1 MPIVINSLEILD
13 ANGTSLSNCVQN
25 FKKGRQSNHQRYLND
40 PVADLIK
47 FDVPFTSDELDAEL
61 TKFNFTEH
69 YTTRPVKLAVLA
81 ALRAT
86 AGMDIPKNAI
96 VIGST
101 LEGSSEAKGDIW
113 TAFANK
119 KSRVSPRTCATA
131 TASTIC
137 TTISRTLGVT
147 GPSLMITQACSGF
160 ITALSIAEKFLETG
174 VSDVAIVVAV
184 DSTPP
189 LNCYMFKSM
198 GVYTTDIVKPFDVNR
213 SGMAL
218 GEGVAC
224 YVISKEDKAQ
234 RSIARIKKISVYND
248 FYNLIAPSPD
258 GSAGLHLLK
267 DLGALDS
274 PIDAVNAHATATK
287 VGDEI
292 ELLSLES
299 LPYKTNIYGLKGS
312 VGHTLSCSAGVEM
325 AYSIAGMNEGWMP
338 YTSNLTEQLPTK
350 HNIIVDEIVA
360 QESNNFV
367 KLSFGFGG
375 VSSGILV
382 EKTL

>member
-1 MPIVINSLEILD
+1 MSIVINSLEILD
-13 ANGTSLSNCVQN
+13 ANGTSLSACIEN

-40 PVADLIK
+40 PVANLVK
-47 FDVPFTSDELDAEL
+47 FDVPIGSDELDAEL
-61 TKFNFTEH
+61 CKFNFTEH
-69 YTTRPVKLAVLA
+69 YMTRPVKLAVLA

-86 AGMDIPKNAI
+86 SGMQIPKNAI

-119 KSRVSPRTCATA
+119 KSRVSPRTCAIA

-137 TTISRTLGVT
+137 TTISRTLSIT

-160 ITALSIAEKFLETG
+160 ITALSIAEKFLDTG

-189 LNCYMFKSM
+189 LNGYMFKSM
-198 GVYTTDIVKPFDVNR
+198 GVYTTDTVKPFDVNR

-224 YVISKEDKAQ
+224 YVITKEDRAQ
-234 RSIARIKKISVYND
+234 RSIARIKKISIYND

-258 GSAGLHLLK
+258 GSAGLHLLQ

-274 PIDAVNAHATATK
+274 PVDAVNAHATATK
-287 VGDEI
+287 LGDEI

-299 LPYKTNIYGLKGS
+299 LPYSTNIYGLKGS

-325 AYSIAGMNEGWMP
+325 AYSIAGMNQGWLP
-338 YTSNLTEQLPTK
+338 YTSNLTDQLPTK
-350 HNIIVDEIVA
+350 HHIITDEILA
-360 QESNNFV
+360 KDSNNFI

-375 VSSGILV
+375 VSAGILV